1 MTSEGV
7 DFTCY
12 QLRSPDCTPMQTKN
26 FLIPRNV
33 LLPLAMAVLVWAAPH
48 PVLAAS
54 QTWTNTTG
62 GTWDTNTANW
72 NGSVVWTNNNDA
84 VFASANGSSATVTAS
99 SGVVV
104 NDIFVT
110 NSGYTI
116 AGNLKLG
123 DDKASTIS
131 NSQAVTISAA
141 LADSANGASSITKLG
156 AGALT
161 LTGNSTY
168 SGGTTLSLGSININ
182 SANALGT
189 GALTLATANVAINNT
204 SGAAITLSNGM
215 NWNANFSFAGTNNL
229 AFLGAVNVG
238 TPMTLTVSAG
248 ELILGG
254 TISGTNWSKGG
265 AGTLTLTGSN
275 NYTGTTGVSGGT
287 VLVKSGNAINGATN
301 LSIANGASLIFSNA
315 SAPITNL
322 LFLSA
327 ISSGQL
333 VVGTNATIN
342 ATRGLQFNAGNNST
356 ATVLLT
362 NGGVYNL
369 GLSDFKVN
377 TGSSNAVSQVINAGG
392 VLNWQTNYVPSLGR
406 SGGTNVLNAYIQ
418 TAGTANGYSG
428 TAGSVFW
435 DLGNLA
441 NNNTNLNYT
450 NLISISGGAF
460 NGSFYKIGMAR
471 AFGTNIAVNGLYN
484 TFSVTG
490 GTADVGWF
498 EFGTASANYNNA
510 TQSNIV
516 NTVYIGG
523 TGTLSAQKFV
533 NNFSS
538 AFTGYSNQIVFD
550 GGTLKASANSGAN
563 FLPSMSNTLVAL
575 SNTGGTIDLAGYS
588 NTIAANISGAG
599 ILVVT
604 NSTGSGEL
612 TLTASNAYSGGTR
625 IDAGVVNS
633 TSTGALGSGALTL
646 NAAAG
651 KSAEY
656 VLGNAWINLTNAV
669 VVSGAGTNRITGTWA
684 TLGQV
689 NGMAGGVTLSNAN
702 FVYTQT
708 GNGGLRMTNNG
719 ITGTGNVTF
728 ENNTTD
734 NSNAGIDLRV
744 AVNNTGTL
752 TFSGTGDS
760 TVNTNVLSRVN
771 GTGGSIGANVTRVV
785 QDSKVNLDLAGT
797 MDVASTAGID
807 IKRGKVI
814 LNNASAL
821 RVGNTVAVAS
831 GATLDVE
838 QNNTIAGLNN
848 ISGSGG
854 TVLNNAAS
862 DKTLTVGGS
871 SSYNF
876 GGALADGTNGGKL
889 LLTKSGSGTQ
899 TLTGAN
905 TYSGTTTISGGVLE
919 LASTTGAAAGGTT
932 SVTVASN
939 AKLLLSQSDQV
950 NSSATVT
957 LSGGTIQR
965 AGGVS
970 QAFGDLNLTS
980 SSFLDY
986 GTGATGTM
994 SFGTYAPE
1002 SLLTVNNF
1010 LLGNVL
1016 TFGSDLTSTINNSA
1030 YFSFDNGFTSS
1041 WNESTSTFTI
1051 TAIPEPSTCLAA
1063 VGLIG
1068 LMFWPSRRR
1077 LVAGA
1082 RKFLGNGR
1090 VS

>member
-1 MTSEGV
+1 MK
-7 DFTCY
+7 
-12 QLRSPDCTPMQTKN
+12 TKR
-26 FLIPRNV
+26 FFISRNA
-33 LLPLAMAVLVWAAPH
+33 LLPLAMAVFVLGAPQA
-48 PVLAAS
+48 VYAAS
-54 QTWTNTTG
+54 QTWTNTAG

-72 NGSVVWTNNNDA
+72 SGGVVWTNNNDA

-99 SGVVV
+99 GGVVV

-110 NSGYTI
+110 NTGYTI
-116 AGNLKLG
+116 AGNLSLG

-131 NSQAVTISAA
+131 NSSAVTISAA
-141 LADSANGASSITKLG
+141 LADSTNGASSITKLG
-156 AGALT
+156 SGALT
-161 LTGNSTY
+161 LSGNSTY
-168 SGGTTLSLGSININ
+168 SGGTTLSLGQININ
-182 SANALGT
+182 SATALGT
-189 GALTLATANVAINNT
+189 GVLTLGTANVVIDNT
-204 SGAAITLSNGM
+204 SGGAISVSNGM
-215 NWNANFSFAGTNNL
+215 NWNANFTFAGTKNL

-238 TPMTLTVSAG
+238 NAMTLTATAG
-248 ELILGG
+248 ELTLGG

-301 LSIANGASLIFSNA
+301 LSVSGGASLIFSNDTT
-315 SAPITNL
+315 PITNS
-322 LFLSA
+322 LFISA
-327 ISSGQL
+327 ITSGQL

-342 ATRGLQFNAGNNST
+342 ATKGLQFSAGNNST

-362 NGGVYNL
+362 NGGVFNL
-369 GLSDFKVN
+369 GGSDLKVN
-377 TGSSNAVSQVINAGG
+377 TGGSNATSRIVNAGG
-392 VLNWQTNYVPSLGR
+392 TLNWQTNFIPSLGR

-418 TAGTANGYSG
+418 TAGTANGYSVGIGG
-428 TAGSVFW
+428 TNW

-441 NNNTNLNYT
+441 NNNANLNYT

-460 NGSFYKIGMAR
+460 NGSFYKISMAR
-471 AFGTNIAVNGLYN
+471 NFGTNIAINGLYN

-498 EFGTASANYNNA
+498 EFGTASTNYNNL

-516 NTVYIGG
+516 NTVYMGG
-523 TGTLSAQKFV
+523 GTLSAQKFV
-533 NNFSS
+533 NNFSN

-563 FLPSMSNTLVAL
+563 FLPNMSNTLVAL
-575 SNTGGTIDLAGYS
+575 SNTGGTIDLAGYT

-599 ILVVT
+599 LLVVT
-604 NSTGSGEL
+604 NSAGSGEL

-633 TSTGALGSGALTL
+633 TSTGALGIGALTL

-669 VVSGAGTNRITGTWA
+669 VVSGAGTNRITGTWPI
-684 TLGQV
+684 TGQV
-689 NGMAGGVTLSNAN
+689 NGMAGGVTLSNAD
-702 FVYTQT
+702 FIYTQT

-728 ENNTTD
+728 ENNTTT
-734 NSNAGIDLRV
+734 NSNAGIDLRA

-760 TVNTNVLSRVN
+760 TVEPSLVSRVN
-771 GTGGSIGANVTRVV
+771 GAGGSIGANVTKVV

-797 MDVASTAGID
+797 MDAGSTAGID
-807 IKRGKVI
+807 IKQSKVI

-848 ISGSGG
+848 YSGAGG

-871 SSYNF
+871 SSYSF
-876 GGALADGTNGGKL
+876 GGALTDGTNGGKL

-899 TLTGAN
+899 TLTGN
-905 TYSGTTTISGGVLE
+905 STY
-919 LASTTGAAAGGTT
+919 TGATAVSAGSLIINGDN
-932 SVTVASN
+932 SSAIGAVTVASGATLGGSGKIGGATTIQTGGTLAPGN
-939 AKLLLSQSDQV
+939 SPGLLTFTNNLTLEGAVVMELNGLGRGTTYDAIDVGGLLTCGGSLSLNFGSTFANGDSFNLFDFGSTNGASFASIGLTGSYGTGSLV
-950 NSSATVT
+950 NSSGTWSGTV
-957 LSGGTIQR
+957 GGQGFTFLESD
-965 AGGVS
+965 GT
-970 QAFGDLNLTS
+970 LNL
-980 SSFLDY
+980 
-986 GTGATGTM
+986 
-994 SFGTYAPE
+994 
-1002 SLLTVNNF
+1002 V
-1010 LLGNVL
+1010 
-1016 TFGSDLTSTINNSA
+1016 
-1030 YFSFDNGFTSS
+1030 
-1041 WNESTSTFTI
+1041 
-1051 TAIPEPSTCLAA
+1051 PEPSTYALLGLSGAA
-1063 VGLIG
+1063 ALVAR
-1068 LMFWPSRRR
+1068 FRRR
-1077 LVAGA
+1077 A
-1082 RKFLGNGR
+1082 RK
-1090 VS
+1090 